1 MGRLANEKSKC
12 KNNKMTG
19 NTIYLSKLIIL
30 IINGANSTIKRHKMA
45 GWIIK

>member
-19 NTIYLSKLIIL
+19 NTIYLSIL
-30 IINGANSTIKRHKMA
+30 ALNVMALDSANKRRK
-45 GWIIK
+45 GELN